1 MEATGVIGDDGSD
14 ADGAWEASPPP
25 GPAGPLPGALPES
38 VLFPVPG
45 TLPSAA
51 PELPGALPPGA
62 ALPDEPLSDEPPAE
76 PPDSPPARKVP
87 ATMLS
92 SPARVWIELS

>member
-25 GPAGPLPGALPES
+25 GPAGPLPGALPAS
-38 VLFPVPG
+38 VLLPV
-45 TLPSAA
+45 
-51 PELPGALPPGA
+51 PGALPPGA
-62 ALPDEPLSDEPPAE
+62 ALPDEPLSDEPPAD